1 VDAVVVDERVEV
13 GAEVH
18 WIREIE
24 SSVSTTNPPELRV
37 KLSIDAALGPASV
50 YRWKSAMRGATI
62 PFTTVEDNPHITPAS
77 HCRPNPS

>member
-24 SSVSTTNPPELRV
+24 SSVSTTV
-37 KLSIDAALGPASV
+37 
-50 YRWKSAMRGATI
+50 
-62 PFTTVEDNPHITPAS
+62 H
-77 HCRPNPS
+77 PSFE